1 MPLEK
6 IYEKLGSIVSRL
18 DAIDKNLDM
27 HIKRS
32 DNLEKRMKPIEYHVK
47 FHAKV
52 SMFFYTIITGA
63 ITAAIA
69 GFFLV

>member
-1 MPLEK
+1 MER

-18 DAIDKNLDM
+18 DAIDKNLDTHM
-27 HIKRS
+27 KRS
-32 DNLEKRMKPIEYHVK
+32 DNIEKRMKPIEYHVK

-52 SMFFYTIITGA
+52 SVFFYTIITGV

-69 GFFLV
+69 GYFLA